1 MKLKLWSCMLVLL
14 LAVTLVA
21 GAMAEEGILTVQ
33 GNGVVHMDAD
43 RATITVG
50 VREIA
55 DDVMAA
61 QSLVNEKIDAILKRL
76 TDMGVNMQDI
86 YTDSINIYPNY
97 DYSAS
102 EEKIVGYTAYNS
114 ISATMDDIDNVGT
127 YIDAA
132 FEAGANTLDNV
143 VFSASDSQDAAY
155 QAVELAVK
163 DASEK
168 SKVLA
173 EAAGMQL
180 GGIVE
185 IEEQSSYSYNNPT
198 FRYAEASVDS
208 AAGTQVIASQLQL
221 SAAVSVKYELIQE

>member
-1 MKLKLWSCMLVLL
+1 MKLKLWSCMLALL
-14 LAVTLVA
+14 LGVTFAA
-21 GAMAEEGILTVQ
+21 GAMAEEGVLTVQ
-33 GNGVVHMDAD
+33 GNGAVHMDAD

-61 QSLVNEKIDAILKRL
+61 QSLVNEKIDAILKQL

-86 YTDSINIYPNY
+86 YTDSINIYPKY

-114 ISATMDDIDNVGT
+114 ISATTDDIDNVGT

-132 FEAGANTLDNV
+132 FAAGANTLDNV

-155 QAVELAVK
+155 QALELAVK

-168 SKVLA
+168 AKVLA

-185 IEEQSSYSYNNPT
+185 IEEQSSYSYNSPT
-198 FRYAEASVDS
+198 FRYAASSADS

-221 SAAVSVKYELIQE
+221 SATVSVKYELIQE

>member
-1 MKLKLWSCMLVLL
+1 MKLKLWSCMLALL
-14 LAVTLVA
+14 LGVTFAA
-21 GAMAEEGILTVQ
+21 GAMAEEGVLTVQ
-33 GNGVVHMDAD
+33 GNGAVHMDAD

-61 QSLVNEKIDAILKRL
+61 QSLVNEKIDAILKQL

-86 YTDSINIYPNY
+86 YTDSINIYPKY

-114 ISATMDDIDNVGT
+114 ISATTDDIDNVGT

-132 FEAGANTLDNV
+132 FAAGANTLDNV

-155 QAVELAVK
+155 QALELAVK

-168 SKVLA
+168 AKVLA

-185 IEEQSSYSYNNPT
+185 IEEQSSYSYNSPT
-198 FRYAEASVDS
+198 FRYAAPSADS

-221 SAAVSVKYELIQE
+221 SATVSVKYELIQE